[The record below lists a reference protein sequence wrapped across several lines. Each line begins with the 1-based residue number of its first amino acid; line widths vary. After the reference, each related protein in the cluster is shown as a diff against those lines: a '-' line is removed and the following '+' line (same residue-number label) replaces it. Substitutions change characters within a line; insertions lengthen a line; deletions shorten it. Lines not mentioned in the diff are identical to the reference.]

1 MARRPGSPVAA
12 GAADGST
19 QQQPETIAPDDQGA
33 RPILFPAVVW
43 VAALTLAGC
52 VPAVADDVVLAPWAA
67 GLWALAG
74 IGLAVARLA
83 TGGRP
88 RHGDARST
96 RRLVAVA
103 LAGAG
108 LGLFAWLTSL
118 VAWLTLQI
126 TLGGRAGAPS
136 LALAGAVAGAVL
148 GWGVGRLLNGQR
160 VRRRL
165 LLGGATLL
173 LSALAV
179 LFVVLTGP
187 RDLSRYPDPA
197 ASPYRLPWTPGV
209 PRLCVQGNRAVV
221 SHRAGEEFAYDFA
234 MPVGSDVCAARAGVV
249 CRVDTGH
256 DGNGPGAPNNGVLV
270 DHGDGTF
277 GGYYHVR
284 QHGSYVRPGQ
294 PVRQGERLAASGNV
308 GRSLLPHLH
317 FEVTDEEG
325 RTLPVTFADV
335 PTDAGV
341 PRMFGRY
348 TSGNGP

>member
-1 MARRPGSPVAA
+1 VMSQTQRAEREGLGMARRPASPVAA
-12 GAADGST
+12 GAAEDST
-19 QQQPETIAPDDQGA
+19 QQQPRTRPPHDQGA

-43 VAALTLAGC
+43 AAALTLAGC
-52 VPAVADDVVLAPWAA
+52 VPAVADDGVWAPWAA
-67 GLWALAG
+67 GLWTLAG
-74 IGLAVARLA
+74 VGLAVARPT

-118 VAWLTLQI
+118 VAWLALQI

-136 LALAGAVAGAVL
+136 LALAGAAAGAVL

-160 VRRRL
+160 LRRRL

-209 PRLCVQGNRAVV
+209 PPRPPRLCVQGNRAVV
-221 SHRAGEEFAYDFA
+221 SHRAREEFAYDFA

-249 CRVDTGH
+249 CRVDTGQ
-256 DGNGPGAPNNGVLV
+256 DGHGPAPRTTASSWTTATARSALTTTCG
-270 DHGDGTF
+270 GT
-277 GGYYHVR
+277 
-284 QHGSYVRPGQ
+284 
-294 PVRQGERLAASGNV
+294 A
-308 GRSLLPHLH
+308 
-317 FEVTDEEG
+317 VT
-325 RTLPVTFADV
+325 
-335 PTDAGV
+335 
-341 PRMFGRY
+341 
-348 TSGNGP
+348 S